1 MKTWQLLTLSAL
13 AGVASFCWWWMSPS
27 SDVKDV
33 SDSTKV
39 LRSRKIREVASAKG
53 GKVECRIKRASSV
66 RKSIPSDLGKSS
78 GAKDDANAKCDWDP
92 FKDDKDG
99 FDLDLDFDFAFDLEE
114 NGSKTKMP
122 RAVRG
127 ILAEMGKAQ
136 ARFDKKGVIASVRRL
151 LAMGA
156 RGESVPPS
164 AKYEA
169 VQALSFAGGGIEE
182 TLPEIVQLAADENPE
197 IAKVS
202 LSALQE
208 MLWDFDTT
216 PRQVAD
222 AIAQLV
228 TMTTDVNIINPF
240 IFEMNDMPTSI
251 KVETT
256 LKIMDSGNETA
267 ISALGE
273 NMAFVYDDF
282 TGAIQ
287 TREDVVK
294 YGETHPDVIEE

>member
-1 MKTWQLLTLSAL
+1 MKTWQLLTLTAL
-13 AGVASFCWWWMSPS
+13 VGAASFGLWWMSPS
-27 SDVKDV
+27 SDAKDA
-33 SDSTKV
+33 SDSPKV
-39 LRSRKIREVASAKG
+39 LRSHKIREAKAAKA
-53 GKVECRIKRASSV
+53 GKTEFRIRESSSS
-66 RKSIPSDLGKSS
+66 RKSVS
-78 GAKDDANAKCDWDP
+78 GAPGKGLAKKDDAKAKTDWDP
-92 FKDDKDG
+92 FKDDKDD
-99 FDLDLDFDFAFDLEE
+99 FSLDLDFDFAFDLEE
-114 NGSKTKMP
+114 KGSRKQMP

-127 ILAEMGKAQ
+127 ILAEIGRAQ
-136 ARFDKKGVIASVRRL
+136 ARFDKKGVLASVRRL
-151 LAMGA
+151 LAMSA
-156 RGESVPPS
+156 RGENVPPV

-216 PRQVAD
+216 PRQIAD

-228 TMTTDVNIINPF
+228 TMTTDADIINPF
-240 IFEMNDMPTSI
+240 VFEMNDMPNSM

-256 LKIMDSGNETA
+256 LKILDSGNETA
-267 ISALGE
+267 ISVLGD
-273 NMAFVYDDF
+273 NMAFVFDDF
-282 TGAIQ
+282 NGAIQ

-294 YGETHPDVIEE
+294 YGETHPDVIAE